1 MSSPKGEPDVAP
13 FVDGCSYDV
22 VCTDALHVLKQ
33 HRATLQVCDA
43 WRSWCAARP
52 SDAASAADRLQS
64 FDFLA
69 RVGPKAVAAPAPA
82 FGPRGLLRVVARR
95 TVASSAAEKAE
106 VARQRRAENL
116 ARHNHAAKTFALG
129 GIVLNF
135 YWDENSGDLR
145 LSFGIVREV
154 NAAQTRIKVEWYVPD
169 PPVHDA
175 DAFAGKTRYAIPS
188 DAGASRTTV
197 MDADE
202 LTTGVVLTSSGKVSK
217 AAGGENLRYFQRA
230 VKDAIRQHT
239 PADAV
244 DTSEDGSES
253 DDVDAPV
260 PPRDP
265 RPKRACAKAAQR
277 PVPEPSSAGESS
289 AGESSDS
296 DESSVAP
303 PLSQLPCAPAPGARG
318 GAAS

>member
-1 MSSPKGEPDVAP
+1 M
-13 FVDGCSYDV
+13 
-22 VCTDALHVLKQ
+22 
-33 HRATLQVCDA
+33 
-43 WRSWCAARP
+43 
-52 SDAASAADRLQS
+52 
-64 FDFLA
+64 
-69 RVGPKAVAAPAPA
+69 
-82 FGPRGLLRVVARR
+82 
-95 TVASSAAEKAE
+95 
-106 VARQRRAENL
+106 
-116 ARHNHAAKTFALG
+116 
-129 GIVLNF
+129 
-135 YWDENSGDLR
+135 
-145 LSFGIVREV
+145 SFGIVREV
-154 NAAQTRIKVEWYVPD
+154 DAAQTRIKVEWFVPD

-175 DAFAGKTRYAIPS
+175 DAFAGKTRYTISS
-188 DAGASRTTV
+188 DARALRTTV

-202 LTTGVVLTSSGKVSK
+202 LTTGVVLTRSGKVSN
-217 AAGGENLRYFQRA
+217 AGGGENLRYFQRA

-265 RPKRACAKAAQR
+265 RPKRACAKAAPR

-296 DESSVAP
+296 DASSVAP